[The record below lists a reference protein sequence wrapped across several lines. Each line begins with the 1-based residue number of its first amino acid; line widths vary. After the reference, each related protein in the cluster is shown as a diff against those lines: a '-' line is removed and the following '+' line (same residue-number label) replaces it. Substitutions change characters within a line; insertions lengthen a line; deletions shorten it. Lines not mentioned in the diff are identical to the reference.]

1 MSNIVIGFNNH
12 QADILHS
19 FFEKCAD
26 SVNTLC
32 EQYNF
37 TTSSFCPPD
46 FTEKNIISNMS
57 NSSGCFLAAHGD
69 RDGIYNEQNQD
80 VVTTKTNNYNFSG
93 KILYTVSCYSALN
106 LKDELFRKGIKA
118 FVGYDDKFIVGNV
131 DAEDVF
137 VECAVQGFKSLI
149 NGKNIKEARKDMID
163 KFDVEIK
170 RYSDDNTNK
179 YSEFIAAWLLDDE
192 EHLCFA
198 GDDTF
203 TLK

>member
-12 QADILHS
+12 KADILHS

-46 FTEKNIISNMS
+46 FTERNIISNMS

-80 VVTTKTNNYNFSG
+80 VVSTKT
-93 KILYTVSCYSALN
+93 
-106 LKDELFRKGIKA
+106 
-118 FVGYDDKFIVGNV
+118 
-131 DAEDVF
+131 
-137 VECAVQGFKSLI
+137 
-149 NGKNIKEARKDMID
+149 
-163 KFDVEIK
+163 
-170 RYSDDNTNK
+170 DN
-179 YSEFIAAWLLDDE
+179 
-192 EHLCFA
+192 
-198 GDDTF
+198 
-203 TLK
+203 